1 MPVMTLLADVPASLL
16 ADPALWAGVEPTTK
30 ATRMVLFAGPMLRRE
45 QPLQAS
51 VVERGERQ
59 RSVYV
64 EDTTQA
70 VLVSRQLAFD
80 ALVLEFESL
89 TPTPALALSRLR
101 PLLSCAIVVLTR
113 RADEIDEVIA
123 LEHGA
128 DDFLVWPIS
137 PRRLQARLNAL
148 MRRRERSVDTEIESS
163 GTSPIEPDCPCIAGW
178 RLDGGARTLS
188 HGLASVAL
196 TPVQCVL
203 MRTLMTQLGR
213 VCSLIELSQRL
224 QAIGADPDPANIPV
238 YVHRLRR
245 RLQAAGADGLCIAA
259 VRGRGFVLQ
268 RPADDAAAPPAAA
281 AYQNLYCALT

>member
-1 MPVMTLLADVPASLL
+1 MTLLTDPPASLL
-16 ADPALWAGVEPTTK
+16 ADPALWTSVEPTT
-30 ATRMVLFAGPMLRRE
+30 APVRLVLFAGPTLRS
-45 QPLQAS
+45 QQILQAH
-51 VVERGERQ
+51 VGERGERQ
-59 RSVYV
+59 RVVYV

-70 VLVSRQLAFD
+70 VLACRQLAFD

-101 PLLSCAIVVLTR
+101 PLLSCAILVLTR

-128 DDFLVWPIS
+128 DDFLVCPIS

-148 MRRRERSVDTEIESS
+148 IRRQARTDANERTPNGDSPPEPQCPSV
-163 GTSPIEPDCPCIAGW
+163 AGW
-178 RLDGGARTLS
+178 RLDDGARTLS
-188 HGLASVAL
+188 HGLACVPL
-196 TPVQCVL
+196 TPVQYML
-203 MRTLMTQLGR
+203 MRTLMNQLGR
-213 VCSLIELSQRL
+213 VCSLRELSQRL
-224 QAIGADPDPANIPV
+224 HAIGADPDPANIPV

-245 RLQAAGADGLCIAA
+245 RLQAAGAHELRIAA

-281 AYQNLYCALT
+281 AAYQNLYCALT